1 MFGYFFTLQAVTIL
15 NLLPYNIEDRVNK
28 LSTLSVVALCE
39 VVSGTRLAEN
49 KVVRPEN
56 LAINACAGSIHG
68 TRLKVHKHCPWHVT
82 TIAAFIVI
90 NVHSF
95 KLKFGV
101 PYVLPCWV
109 NPMFI
114 THHLPE
120 LCSYLVPALPS
131 LYVQNLTH
139 FLAWLRRQN

>member
-15 NLLPYNIEDRVNK
+15 NLLPYNIKDRVNK

-39 VVSGTRLAEN
+39 VVSGTRLTEN

-56 LAINACAGSIHG
+56 LAIKAGAGSIHG
-68 TRLKVHKHCPWHVT
+68 ARLKVHKHCPWHIT
-82 TIAAFIVI
+82 SLAALIVI

-101 PYVLPCWV
+101 AYVLPRRV
-109 NPMFI
+109 NPMLI
-114 THHLPE
+114 THHFPE

-131 LYVQNLTH
+131 LNVKNLTH
-139 FLAWLRRQN
+139 FLALLRRQN